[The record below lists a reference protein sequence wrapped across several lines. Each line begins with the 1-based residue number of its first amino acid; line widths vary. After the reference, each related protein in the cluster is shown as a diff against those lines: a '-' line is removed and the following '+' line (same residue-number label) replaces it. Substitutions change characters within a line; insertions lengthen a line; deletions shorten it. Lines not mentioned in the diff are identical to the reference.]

1 MTRSGQRSEPRNE
14 NSNDPQFFTGN
25 ICQVIT
31 LELTS
36 VAIRTDVPMDFSMN
50 LFFVQRHDH
59 RDKKQSRV
67 IRNSDWFITE
77 VLLVQTIAS
86 GQIAAALY

>member
-14 NSNDPQFFTGN
+14 NSKDPQFFTGN

-36 VAIRTDVPMDFSMN
+36 VAITTDVPMDFCMN
-50 LFFVQRHDH
+50 PFLVQRHDH

-67 IRNSDWFITE
+67 MRNSDWFTE
-77 VLLVQTIAS
+77 ILLVQTIAS
-86 GQIAAALY
+86 GLIAAALY